1 MTDRLSSKRRSRV
14 KKLNIDKLD
23 EKSYSGNEDMIDS
36 ICSSSHLL
44 LNLDWVDLGLCHVQ
58 CTCVHVCA
66 NMYVQ
71 S

>member
-23 EKSYSGNEDMIDS
+23 EKSYLGNFFAKCRSDDMIDS

-44 LNLDWVDLGLCHVQ
+44 LNLDWVNIGPIL
-58 CTCVHVCA
+58 
-66 NMYVQ
+66 
-71 S
+71 